1 MNFDLVFSEN
11 TVRVCREVSTEEDD
25 VLEADEEF
33 VLTLDTSDLDVV
45 VDPDQATI
53 AITDDDS
60 KLLCIL
66 LDFLVV

>member
-11 TVRVCREVSTEEDD
+11 TVRVCREVSSEEDD

-53 AITDDDS
+53 TITDDDS